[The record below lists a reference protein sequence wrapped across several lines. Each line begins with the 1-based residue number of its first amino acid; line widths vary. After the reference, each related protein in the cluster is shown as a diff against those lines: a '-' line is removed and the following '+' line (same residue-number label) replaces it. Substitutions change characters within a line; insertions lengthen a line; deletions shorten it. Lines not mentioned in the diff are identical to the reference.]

1 MKKVFIFAAIAAL
14 FASCSE
20 EQLATQNVQ
29 ANADDNTVNFSVY
42 TPRSTRAGIAGDI
55 TNANIMDPETEA
67 GKAGFGVF
75 AYYTPTN
82 QYDAKATP
90 NFMYNQQ
97 VKYNKTKSEWTY
109 EPVKYWPNEYGD
121 AAKSDEVDRVS
132 FFAYAPY
139 VEFIPT
145 TGYPDATGIDDGKPD
160 TKDVAAVFLE
170 TYHKKNIIETK
181 KNSETGDPII
191 KYVVDTDPK
200 TSVDL
205 LWGVNA
211 DPTTYAPI
219 GNNTGIQ
226 NKAGLPFIDLVKPSN
241 PLPGTDQNGNR
252 IKFNLR
258 HALAKVKVTIDY
270 IADAFTPEG
279 PSKVIDKNETRI
291 FVRNITMSGFAMEG
305 ALNLNNTEPNVPLWK
320 DFDGKDLAFDPIQF
334 NDGRKDAKE
343 GTVGGDQKN
352 EPNQYLNENIIEN
365 GVKGAVADGKFTDEK
380 KPGVTNVPVLL
391 FGGDETKN
399 GGFFYVIPR
408 NGSEEDVNV
417 EIVYDVE
424 TIDPKLAVKLSDLET
439 RGSSIENIISKKAIF
454 GEGVD
459 FEAGKQYEIKIHL
472 GMTSVKIDAI
482 VEEWVDGGNSVDVDL
497 PDNQDVL
504 SKTSDGKYSVGDQ
517 FVYTSYAEAAA
528 ETQWGNGFATV
539 TGITFA
545 GDQEVVEVYA
555 VPTSG
560 FGGKFFLKYNK
571 YINLNEAQPIFESLE
586 AAESANG
593 TPVAFVKLFAVPSL
607 AEALQNALDYT
618 YDPAYNYNGQ
628 FSVDGTTLS
637 YETTAEN
644 LGTIKTR
651 DDIARILGALYR
663 GNKGAVRELTI
674 NGSVYTWDEEAAGNL
689 KGSNWV
695 DVNGKTLVSK
705 MTEAFTAGQL
715 TSPMK
720 IGTNLGE
727 ATFSIPQMETQQGD
741 VNP

>member
-42 TPRSTRAGIAGDI
+42 TPRATRAGTPGDI
-55 TNANIMDPETEA
+55 DNENIKTI
-67 GKAGFGVF
+67 GFGVF

-90 NFMYNQQ
+90 NFMYNQKVTFDD
-97 VKYNKTKSEWTY
+97 VKKEWTY

-121 AAKSDEVDRVS
+121 AAISDDVDRVS

-145 TGYPDATGIDDGKPD
+145 TGKPD
-160 TKDVAAVFLE
+160 PTGVADAALKN
-170 TYHKKNIIETK
+170 YQNKNIIYTK
-181 KNSETGDPII
+181 KNDATGDPII
-191 KYVVDTDPK
+191 NYVVDTNPA

-219 GNNTGIQ
+219 GNNEVTQ
-226 NKAGLPFIDLVKPSN
+226 NVAGKPFIDLVKPSN
-241 PLPGTDQNGNR
+241 PLPGYDQNGNR

-270 IADAFTPEG
+270 IADAFTPDG
-279 PSKVIDKNETRI
+279 PSEVIDKNETRI
-291 FVRNITMSGFAMEG
+291 FVRNITMGGFAMEG
-305 ALNLNNTEPNVPLWK
+305 ALNLNNTEANIPLWK
-320 DFDGKDLAFDPIQF
+320 DVDGDKDLTFNPIQF
-334 NDGRKDAKE
+334 NDGRKDSKE
-343 GTVGGDQKN
+343 GTVGGEQKN
-352 EPNQYLNENIIEN
+352 EPNQCLNDSIIEN
-365 GVKGAVADGKFTDEK
+365 GVKEAVVDGKFTDK
-380 KPGVTNVPVLL
+380 KHPGVTNKSVLL
-391 FGGDETKN
+391 FKHTAEAAGDN

-408 NGSEEDVNV
+408 DADEDVDV

-424 TIDPKLAVKLSDLET
+424 TIDPKLAGKLSDLET

-459 FEAGKQYEIKIHL
+459 FEAGKQYEIRIHL

-482 VEEWVDGGNSVDVDL
+482 VTDWDESVKPVDVDL

-504 SKTSDGKYSVGDQ
+504 SQTSDEAYSVGDQ

-528 ETQWGNGFATV
+528 ETQWGNGFATI
-539 TGITFA
+539 TGITLA

-560 FGGKFFLKYNK
+560 FGGKFFLKYDEN
-571 YINLNEAQPIFESLE
+571 INLNVAQPIFESLDE
-586 AAESANG
+586 ASKADGA
-593 TPVAFVKLFAVPSL
+593 PVAYVKLSEILFKVGDIIAYHAYGPD
-607 AEALQNALDYT
+607 ETLDC
-618 YDPAYNYNGQ
+618 
-628 FSVDGTTLS
+628 
-637 YETTAEN
+637 
-644 LGTIKTR
+644 
-651 DDIARILGALYR
+651 GA
-663 GNKGAVRELTI
+663 GKAKIVEIG
-674 NGSVYTWDEEAAGNL
+674 DEKVTVEI
-689 KGSNWV
+689 
-695 DVNGKTLVSK
+695 
-705 MTEAFTAGQL
+705 TEAFDNSFVGKQYTIAK
-715 TSPMK
+715 SAYDN
-720 IGTNLGE
+720 IGTDTKNPVYAEGDTPAFYVVLE
-727 ATFSIPQMETQQGD
+727 ALNPTAQTQ
-741 VNP
+741 NP

>member
-29 ANADDNTVNFSVY
+29 ASADDNTVNFSVY

-55 TNANIMDPETEA
+55 TNANIMDASTDA

-97 VKYNKTKSEWTY
+97 VTYKDDEWTY

-145 TGYPDATGIDDGKPD
+145 TGYPDATGIDD
-160 TKDVAAVFLE
+160 ANALE
-170 TYHKKNIIETK
+170 NYQTKNIIKTK
-181 KNSETGDPII
+181 KNDLTGDPII
-191 KYVVDTDPK
+191 NYVVDTDPA

-219 GNNTGIQ
+219 GNNTVTK
-226 NKAGLPFIDLVKPSN
+226 NEAGYPFIDLVKPAN

-270 IADAFTPEG
+270 IADAFTPDGQSETIN
-279 PSKVIDKNETRI
+279 KDETRI
-291 FVRNITMSGFAMEG
+291 FVRNITMGGFATEG
-305 ALNLNNTEPNVPLWK
+305 ALNLNNTEPNIPLWK
-320 DFDGKDLAFDPIQF
+320 DVDGEKDLAFEEIQF
-334 NDGRKDAKE
+334 NDGRKEGKE
-343 GTVGGDQKN
+343 GVVGGEQKN
-352 EPNQYLNENIIEN
+352 EPNQYLNPDIIEN
-365 GVKGAVADGKFTDEK
+365 GVKGAIAEGKFTEEK
-380 KPGVTNVPVLL
+380 NPGVTKETVLL

-408 NGSEEDVNV
+408 NGGENVNV
-417 EIVYDVE
+417 EIRYDVE
-424 TIDPKLAVKLSDLET
+424 TIDKKLAGKLSDLET
-439 RGSSIENIISKKAIF
+439 RGSSIENIIYKKAIF
-454 GEGVD
+454 GEGID
-459 FEAGKQYEIKIHL
+459 FEAGKQYEINIHL
-472 GMTSVKIDAI
+472 GMTSVKIDA
-482 VEEWVDGGNSVDVDL
+482 VVTDWVDAGNTVDVDL

-504 SKTSDGKYSVGDQ
+504 TETSDGDYKVGDQ
-517 FVYTSYAEAAA
+517 FVYTSYADEDAQT
-528 ETQWGNGFATV
+528 EWGNGFATV
-539 TGITFA
+539 TGFTFVNLA
-545 GDQEVVEVYA
+545 TGASQEVVEIYA
-555 VPTSG
+555 VATTG
-560 FGGKFFLKYNK
+560 FGGKFFMPYSENIDLTK
-571 YINLNEAQPIFESLE
+571 AQPVY
-586 AAESANG
+586 ESAKAIEDG
-593 TPVAFVKLFAVPSL
+593 DDPVAYVVLFAVPTL
-607 AEALQNALDYT
+607 AEALQNAKTYT
-618 YDPAYNYNGQ
+618 YDPAYENKGT
-628 FSVDGTTLS
+628 FTVDGTTIS
-637 YETTAEN
+637 YQSNNIASEDTMN
-644 LGTIKTR
+644 
-651 DDIARILGALYR
+651 DIARFLGALYR
-663 GNKGAVRELTI
+663 ANHGAVRELTI
-674 NGSVYTWDEEAAGNL
+674 NGTVYTWDEEAAGNL

-695 DVNGKTLVSK
+695 DASGKTLISK
-705 MTEAFTAGQL
+705 MVAAFQANLL
-715 TSPMK
+715 TSPMT

-727 ATFSIPQMETQQGD
+727 ATFSIPQMETQSGDSQQGD
-741 VNP
+741 PQNP

>member
-42 TPRSTRAGIAGDI
+42 TPRATRAGTPGDI
-55 TNANIMDPETEA
+55 DNENIKTI
-67 GKAGFGVF
+67 GFGVF

-90 NFMYNQQ
+90 NFMYNQK
-97 VKYNKTKSEWTY
+97 VWFDDAPAKSEWVY
-109 EPVKYWPNEYGD
+109 EPVKYWPNEYGN
-121 AAKSDEVDRVS
+121 AAISDDVDRVS

-145 TGYPDATGIDDGKPD
+145 TGKPD
-160 TKDVAAVFLE
+160 PEAYTGDDLE
-170 TYHKKNIIETK
+170 NYQNKNIIYTK
-181 KNSETGDPII
+181 KNDATGDPII
-191 KYVVDTDPK
+191 NYVVDTNPA

-219 GNNTGIQ
+219 GNNEVTQ

-241 PLPGTDQNGNR
+241 PLPGYDQNGNR

-270 IADAFTPEG
+270 IADAFTPDGTSE
-279 PSKVIDKNETRI
+279 VIDADATRI
-291 FVRNITMSGFAMEG
+291 FVRNITMGGFAMEG
-305 ALNLNNTEPNVPLWK
+305 ALNLNNTEPNIPLWK
-320 DFDGKDLAFDPIQF
+320 DVDGDKDLAFNPIQF
-334 NDGRKDAKE
+334 NDGRKDGKE

-352 EPNQYLNENIIEN
+352 EPNQYLNEDIIEN
-365 GVKGAVADGKFTDEK
+365 GVKEAVADGKFTDGVK
-380 KPGVTNVPVLL
+380 TSGVTNEPVLL
-391 FGGDETKN
+391 FGGDESEN

-408 NGSEEDVNV
+408 DADEDVDV

-424 TIDPKLAVKLSDLET
+424 TIDPKLAGKLSDLET

-472 GMTSVKIDAI
+472 GMTSVKIDAT
-482 VEEWVDGGNSVDVDL
+482 VTDWVDSGNSVDVDL

-504 SKTSDGKYSVGDQ
+504 SETSDGRYSVGDQ

-560 FGGKFFLKYNK
+560 FGGKFFLKYNAN
-571 YINLNEAQPIFESLE
+571 INLNEAQPIFDSLE

-593 TPVAFVKLFAVPSL
+593 TPVAYVMLFAVPSL
-607 AEALQNALDYT
+607 EEAIQNALNYT
-618 YDPAYNYNGQ
+618 YDPEYVYNGR
-628 FSVDGTTLS
+628 FSANGTTLS
-637 YETTAEN
+637 YETEAADLATK
-644 LGTIKTR
+644 KTM

-663 GNKGAVRELTI
+663 ANKGAVRELTI

-695 DVNGKTLVSK
+695 DVNGKTLISK
-705 MTEAFTAGQL
+705 MKEAFVAGQL
-715 TSPMK
+715 TSPLT
-720 IGTNLGE
+720 IGTNLGD
-727 ATFSIPQMETQQGD
+727 ATFSIPQMED
-741 VNP
+741 